1 MIERMFA
8 LTIVHHPAR
17 ALFEPPP
24 RQSYYFHLASP
35 TLKVVEDDTGDSREE
50 RTFRLWVNSL
60 NLDGVEGAP
69 LFVTDLYHDL
79 SNGLNIL
86 KVHSTAV
93 ITIFNLWLTAL
104 HLALW
109 WF

>member
-1 MIERMFA
+1 M
-8 LTIVHHPAR
+8 
-17 ALFEPPP
+17 
-24 RQSYYFHLASP
+24 
-35 TLKVVEDDTGDSREE
+35 VEDDTGDSREE

-69 LFVTDLYHDL
+69 LLVTDLYHDL
-79 SNGLNIL
+79 SNGLNVL
-86 KVHSTAV
+86 TVHSTAA
-93 ITIFNLWLTAL
+93 ITICNLGLTAL